1 MNLQEYIDELKGTE
15 RFKQVGI
22 FSLDQH
28 EYSFSDL
35 KFGNKYVMD
44 TILACSSDPSSFFT
58 NGIYLEKDESGN
70 PINKVSAKNV
80 CFFYY
85 VCARV
90 PTSIHQLVYFSRIF
104 QYKIVRSEEGNIFA
118 YGNNACLAIVRSNK
132 YVLFGIFDAPV
143 GRVGGP
149 TEEVDILNSVTDL
162 LKSCDL

>member
-70 PINKVSAKNV
+70 PINKVSVKNV
-80 CFFYY
+80 CFFIM
-85 VCARV
+85 CARASL
-90 PTSIHQLVYFSRIF
+90 PPFTNWFIFCASFSTKLFAAKKETFLRMATTLVSPSYDLTNTF
-104 QYKIVRSEEGNIFA
+104 
-118 YGNNACLAIVRSNK
+118 CLAFSTH
-132 YVLFGIFDAPV
+132 P
-143 GRVGGP
+143 
-149 TEEVDILNSVTDL
+149 
-162 LKSCDL
+162 